1 MVRWGLIGGS
11 DIAATRMIPA
21 MRAIGQTP
29 VAVSSS
35 SAQRAELFADRH
47 DIASSCRDVDDLLA
61 RDDVD
66 AVYISSV
73 NRLHAE
79 HTIAAAAAGK
89 HVLCEKPV
97 ALDVTDAADM
107 VAACERAGVVF
118 AVNHH
123 LPAHT
128 ANTVIR
134 QIIAAGAVGEIKSI
148 RAFFAY
154 ELAPRLH
161 GWRLTDPSVGGPILD
176 LVPHVASVVNKIAGT
191 PESATAIKVR
201 QGNWDVEVPDGAELP
216 EDTCMAVVRYSGDVL
231 CQIHVGWA
239 TPYARNGLE
248 INGTAGSVV
257 ATGVLWADPIGTVT
271 VVNADG
277 RHDVAIERHVDPYQA
292 TLASFERAVSTG
304 EPPMVTGREGALA
317 LALTLA
323 VRRAAAGGTVE
334 RVEAVG
340 TSSRAGART

>member
-1 MVRWGLIGGS
+1 MIRWGLIGGS
-11 DIAATRMIPA
+11 DIAATRMVPA
-21 MRAIGQTP
+21 MRAVGQAP

-35 SAQRAELFADRH
+35 SAERAELFADRH
-47 DIASSCRDVDDLLA
+47 DIESACRNVDDLLT
-61 RDDVD
+61 RDDID
-66 AVYISSV
+66 AVYVSSL
-73 NRLHAE
+73 NRLHAQ

-97 ALDVTDAADM
+97 ALTVPDAAEM
-107 VAACERAGVVF
+107 IAACERSGVVL

-128 ANTVIR
+128 TNTVIR
-134 QIIAAGAVGEIKSI
+134 QIVADGAVGEIKSI

-154 ELAPRLH
+154 ELAPRLR
-161 GWRLTDPSVGGPILD
+161 GWRLVDPAVGGPIFD

-191 PESATAIKVR
+191 PESAVAVKVR
-201 QGNWDVEVPDGAELP
+201 QGNWDVEIADGADLP
-216 EDTCMAVVRYSGDVL
+216 EDTCMAVVRYPDDVL

-248 INGTAGSVV
+248 INGTTGSVI
-257 ATGVLWADPIGTVT
+257 ATGVLWADPTGSVS

-277 RHDVAIERHVDPYQA
+277 RHDVAIERHVDPYQD
-292 TLASFERAVSTG
+292 TLASFERAVTDG
-304 EPPMVTGREGALA
+304 EAPVVTGREGALA

-323 VRRAAAGGTVE
+323 VRRAAGSGTVE
-334 RVEAVG
+334 PVKIIGVG
-340 TSSRAGART
+340 AGTG

>member
-1 MVRWGLIGGS
+1 MIRWGLIGGS
-11 DIAATRMIPA
+11 DIAATRMVPA
-21 MRAIGQTP
+21 MRAIGQAP

-35 SAQRAELFADRH
+35 SAERAELFADRH
-47 DIASSCRDVDDLLA
+47 DIESFCRDVDDLLA
-61 RDDVD
+61 RDDID

-97 ALDVTDAADM
+97 ALTVPDAADM
-107 VAACERAGVVF
+107 VDACERAGVLL

-128 ANTVIR
+128 TNSVIR
-134 QIIAAGAVGEIKSI
+134 QIVADGAVGEIKSI

-154 ELAPRLH
+154 ELAPRLR
-161 GWRLTDPSVGGPILD
+161 GWRLTDPTIGGPILD
-176 LVPHVASVVNKIAGT
+176 LVPHVASVVNKIAGV

-201 QGNWDVEVPDGAELP
+201 QGSWDVEIADGADVP
-216 EDTCMAVVRYSGDVL
+216 EDTCMAVVRYAGDVL

-248 INGTAGSVV
+248 INGTTGSVI

-271 VVNADG
+271 VVNAG
-277 RHDVAIERHVDPYQA
+277 GGHDLAIERHVDPYQE
-292 TLASFERAVSTG
+292 TLAAFDRAAAEGGS
-304 EPPMVTGREGALA
+304 PMVTGREGALA

-323 VRRAAAGGTVE
+323 VRRAADSGKVE
-334 RVEAVG
+334 PVEAIG
-340 TSSRAGART
+340 PGALAG